1 MLRSRTG
8 GLAVVL
14 AVVSDGDDPDLCL
27 GEVDRGAGSD
37 LPPAPA
43 IDLAVHPHLAI
54 LDQGPG
60 LCAVIGDSS
69 QLQQLTE
76 PDHLAG
82 DGKFDGV
89 AHLVAVAQ
97 LAAGK
102 PGEGTYVATRSYS
115 VMAPHTP

>member
-1 MLRSRTG
+1 MRISG
-8 GLAVVL
+8 GDDADLCPAEVHQRAGPHLASAPAVYLAVH
-14 AVVSDGDDPDLCL
+14 A
-27 GEVDRGAGSD
+27 
-37 LPPAPA
+37 
-43 IDLAVHPHLAI
+43 DLAV

-60 LCAVIGDSS
+60 VCAIIGDSS
-69 QLQQLTE
+69 QFQQLTE

-82 DGKFDGV
+82 DGNFDGV